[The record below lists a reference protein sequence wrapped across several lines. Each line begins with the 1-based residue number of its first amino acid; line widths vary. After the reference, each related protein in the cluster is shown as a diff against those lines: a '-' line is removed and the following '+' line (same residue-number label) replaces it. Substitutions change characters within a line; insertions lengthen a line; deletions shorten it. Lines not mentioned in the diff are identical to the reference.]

1 MVISA
6 IGEEAKEDSSEAADN
21 SSEADFLVG
30 DKEEDNLGKR
40 TTQMRK
46 THKCAQLREI
56 NPKMCNALI
65 VEETTMLR
73 VAPIAEV
80 NEVVELGGQAQTE
93 LLATIEAVILVE

>member
-6 IGEEAKEDSSEAADN
+6 IGEEAKEDSSEAADS
-21 SSEADFLVG
+21 SSEADFMVG

-40 TTQMRK
+40 KTQMWRM
-46 THKCAQLREI
+46 HKCAQVREI

-65 VEETTMLR
+65 VEETIMLR

-80 NEVVELGGQAQTE
+80 NEVVDLGGQAQTE
-93 LLATIEAVILVE
+93 VLAAIEAVILVE

>member
-6 IGEEAKEDSSEAADN
+6 IGEEAKDDSSEAADN

-40 TTQMRK
+40 TTQMWK
-46 THKCAQLREI
+46 THQCAQLREI

-80 NEVVELGGQAQTE
+80 NEVVDLGGQAQTE
-93 LLATIEAVILVE
+93 VLAAIEAVILVE